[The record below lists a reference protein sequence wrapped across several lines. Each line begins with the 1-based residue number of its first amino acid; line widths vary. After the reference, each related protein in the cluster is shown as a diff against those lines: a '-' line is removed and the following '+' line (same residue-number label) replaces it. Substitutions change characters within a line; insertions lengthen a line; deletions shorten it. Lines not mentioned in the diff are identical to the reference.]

1 MRTGTTQPGRSEDLW
16 AQVAMTSPGGG
27 PHTEADFLCGGAW
40 SSTGRV
46 NAGHVRGHGGA
57 GLNLDGPAE
66 GSVLNCKVPAA

>member
-16 AQVAMTSPGGG
+16 AQVAMTSPGGAA
-27 PHTEADFLCGGAW
+27 HRGGFPLRRAW